1 MNKEQNVGPQGK
13 EKNFKEINIQNLN
26 FLDLVIK
33 KSKPENSEANPTSGQ
48 TKQKSKKPVTELLSS
63 ENIKNFREEEFLNRK
78 YNKNNINSGK
88 IFFKNRYIMKK
99 IEELQIN
106 SSTAGFRS
114 TMVPDKRSFDNMDPE
129 VLEDKRYSIPL
140 FRSDIKNLGLNDIQ
154 DYLNDKTI
162 IRNFSSQFLTLVEKS
177 IIQFNLKKYKDSY
190 KVLYQ
195 ENIVNSEE
203 EFGEFL
209 LVISGFDKNV
219 LGNFLAKDKPPNE
232 NKDVLN
238 GFIGSIDLKFKKN
251 ITGSNCFLECL
262 RFLLSRVNLPQDA
275 NLILQIM
282 DTYSTFMFNSNKDEK
297 TFLSK
302 YPSINS
308 IYLLISTL
316 LALNTMFTRKD
327 IKNMNLIK
335 KPQFLEMNKEIEE
348 REAEDI
354 YDSLENNPISMSYN
368 YHDILYQKMTVLV
381 KEKEIK
387 KSNPH
392 LKKSNTIYSK
402 VNPLLRR
409 QQENI
414 NKNKD
419 YFKTTEDDDINDYF
433 TNDNISDNDDDD
445 LLNENDPIE
454 KKEANNNKD
463 EPITKGKMKKYST
476 TFTFI
481 NNLNKDED
489 EDDNDRQSSFSYR
502 ENLYNFSDNDRT
514 ILINPAK
521 FFKLGNKN
529 SHHPRTF
536 IVDEKLEK
544 LMWAKEM
551 EVIVNPDK
559 TVKIDKAKGLHT
571 IYISEIENVH
581 NGIEKSKLISEYIK
595 ANPNE
600 SIEPY
605 NFITINTSSKSIC
618 IKAVFQETAL
628 SWFKALKSLVI
639 LHKNKNVDN
648 NSNNNNIRNNN
659 IKFTVKKIWYTKI
672 IPKWDI
678 YGHFL
683 NYKAKNIIY
692 FPQERNKKNSSI
704 YISLN
709 KNSIIEEKTT
719 FNLEERERFLIDAKS
734 KLFENNLDYNEFL
747 YFYSYGLPNKIREKL
762 WTILIGNSS
771 GINKKLYNKYK
782 ESIKAIN
789 FEDIIKEYDHNKNNI
804 IKDDNNKDKKKF
816 NQKVN
821 DILDLKDVFIITY
834 TINPNRILSSV
845 YTITQVFFL
854 MRPDC
859 KYNKSIISLSYLF
872 VLVFKDEYL
881 SFCNLYNLI
890 CSSSI
895 LEYFR
900 KNEKFI
906 GSRIKFFD
914 QLLKSKIPKICKHFN
929 NLDISSELFLVS
941 WFETIFSLALDYNTL
956 RRIFD
961 LYLLNGEYI
970 LFQVAITIIKIQED
984 ELLNFTISDIFKVLK
999 KLPKEYKEDIFMEK
1013 LYSNDIYLEYD
1024 NWVKSQAIESQINKL
1039 STL

>member
-1 MNKEQNVGPQGK
+1 
-13 EKNFKEINIQNLN
+13 
-26 FLDLVIK
+26 
-33 KSKPENSEANPTSGQ
+33 
-48 TKQKSKKPVTELLSS
+48 
-63 ENIKNFREEEFLNRK
+63 
-78 YNKNNINSGK
+78 
-88 IFFKNRYIMKK
+88 
-99 IEELQIN
+99 
-106 SSTAGFRS
+106 
-114 TMVPDKRSFDNMDPE
+114 
-129 VLEDKRYSIPL
+129 
-140 FRSDIKNLGLNDIQ
+140 
-154 DYLNDKTI
+154 
-162 IRNFSSQFLTLVEKS
+162 
-177 IIQFNLKKYKDSY
+177 
-190 KVLYQ
+190 
-195 ENIVNSEE
+195 
-203 EFGEFL
+203 
-209 LVISGFDKNV
+209 
-219 LGNFLAKDKPPNE
+219 
-232 NKDVLN
+232 
-238 GFIGSIDLKFKKN
+238 
-251 ITGSNCFLECL
+251 
-262 RFLLSRVNLPQDA
+262 
-275 NLILQIM
+275 
-282 DTYSTFMFNSNKDEK
+282 
-297 TFLSK
+297 
-302 YPSINS
+302 
-308 IYLLISTL
+308 
-316 LALNTMFTRKD
+316 
-327 IKNMNLIK
+327 
-335 KPQFLEMNKEIEE
+335 
-348 REAEDI
+348 
-354 YDSLENNPISMSYN
+354 
-368 YHDILYQKMTVLV
+368 
-381 KEKEIK
+381 
-387 KSNPH
+387 
-392 LKKSNTIYSK
+392 
-402 VNPLLRR
+402 
-409 QQENI
+409 
-414 NKNKD
+414 
-419 YFKTTEDDDINDYF
+419 
-433 TNDNISDNDDDD
+433 
-445 LLNENDPIE
+445 
-454 KKEANNNKD
+454 
-463 EPITKGKMKKYST
+463 
-476 TFTFI
+476 
-481 NNLNKDED
+481 
-489 EDDNDRQSSFSYR
+489 
-502 ENLYNFSDNDRT
+502 
-514 ILINPAK
+514 
-521 FFKLGNKN
+521 
-529 SHHPRTF
+529 
-536 IVDEKLEK
+536 
-544 LMWAKEM
+544 
-551 EVIVNPDK
+551 
-559 TVKIDKAKGLHT
+559 
-571 IYISEIENVH
+571 
-581 NGIEKSKLISEYIK
+581 
-595 ANPNE
+595 
-600 SIEPY
+600 
-605 NFITINTSSKSIC
+605 
-618 IKAVFQETAL
+618 
-628 SWFKALKSLVI
+628 
-639 LHKNKNVDN
+639 
-648 NSNNNNIRNNN
+648 
-659 IKFTVKKIWYTKI
+659 
-672 IPKWDI
+672 
-678 YGHFL
+678 L

-816 NQKVN
+816 NQKIS

-895 LEYFR
+895 LEYYH